1 MTQRSG
7 RTVSGLGRTACAIAA
22 MLLYAVAMAQAAPT
36 KAAAPKAAKTKAAKT
51 TKAAPQKALTDS
63 DCLSCHNLKASA
75 KLQARLVSV
84 YVNAEIYQPSVHS
97 KLGCVSCHSD
107 IHAFPH
113 PDSVKPVS
121 CAGCHASETSAYA
134 GSVHAIAEREKKS
147 RFPAC
152 LNCHGNPHGLR
163 AKTDPKSRVYPLNLP
178 GTCGTCHGNPELAKK
193 YGLPDV
199 YPLYMDSIHGFALSA
214 DGLLVAA
221 TCSKCHGAHDIL
233 SRKDPKSRIFY
244 KNVPATCGACHAGVE
259 ADYLAGAHGTA
270 MIAGRANAPVC
281 TNCHTSHQIA
291 QVDVASWQIKTV
303 ATCGNCHKTRLRSY
317 GDTFHGEV
325 TERGFV
331 SAAQCWSCHGAHEVL
346 KASNPKSK
354 VAPANLLTTCGKCH
368 VGATASFVKYDPHP
382 NAHERRRNPALYYAA
397 RCMGLLHLIDPFG
410 LMAVGVVLAI
420 TLAHGVGQIV
430 RYNTGTDHSDSDR
443 HSGDDK

>member
-1 MTQRSG
+1 MVSSR
-7 RTVSGLGRTACAIAA
+7 RMVSGFGRIACAIAA
-22 MLLYAVAMAQAAPT
+22 MLLCAVAMGHAAATTKATATKAAAPT
-36 KAAAPKAAKTKAAKT
+36 KALNDK
-51 TKAAPQKALTDS
+51 

-75 KLQARLVSV
+75 KLQARPVSV
-84 YVNAEIYQPSVHS
+84 YINAEIYQPSVHS
-97 KLGCVSCHSD
+97 TLGCVSCHSE

-113 PDSVKPVS
+113 PDPVKPVS
-121 CAGCHASETSAYA
+121 CAGCHANQTSAYA
-134 GSVHAIAEREKKS
+134 GSVHATAAQEKKS

-152 LNCHGNPHGLR
+152 LDCHGNPHGIR

-178 GTCGTCHGNPELAKK
+178 GTCGTCHGNPEVAKK
-193 YGLPDV
+193 YGFPDV
-199 YPLYMDSIHGFALSA
+199 YPLYMDSIHGFALTA

-233 SRKDPKSRIFY
+233 SRKDPKSRTFP
-244 KNVPATCGACHAGVE
+244 KNVPATCGACHAGVQI
-259 ADYLAGAHGTA
+259 DYLAGAHGTA

-303 ATCGNCHKTRLRSY
+303 ATCGNCHKTRLKSY

-325 TERGFV
+325 TARGFV

-346 KASNPKSK
+346 PAANPKSRI
-354 VAPANLLTTCGKCH
+354 APANLLTTCGKCH

-397 RCMGLLHLIDPFG
+397 RCMGWLHLVDPIG
-410 LMAVGVVLAI
+410 LLGVALMVAF
-420 TLAHGVGQIV
+420 TLSHGIGQIV
-430 RYNTGTDHSDSDR
+430 RHNTGTDDSDSDGF
-443 HSGDDK
+443 SGDKR